1 MGLADLVA
9 DVRGQ
14 NGTYLVT
21 AKASSD
27 YGAIA
32 ANVAV
37 ATGKQLAIDL
47 RPGTAFS
54 GIGFTGHIVQAG
66 GAFAGTVQANG
77 SGVAGHIDLSAQGG
91 KQRAVVALAAAN
103 TSLPGKAGLTV
114 ERALVNADVL
124 MTDQPQIKGDVQL
137 SGTRMGDLYIAIA
150 RANVD
155 YHAGAGQA
163 KMLVEGRSK
172 YPFHLA
178 ANAALAPQL
187 WRVALQGKVN
197 GVDIASRSPLQIVP
211 DKGTY
216 TLRPATLQV
225 SNGTLQLEGHYGN
238 GMALHSRLNG
248 VDLALVNAF
257 SPGLGVG
264 ARPPAVW
271 ITRRPPPPPSRRP
284 MCACRSPA
292 LPAPRW
298 PPFRSRWTSPWAAS
312 LRTQAAMPRRCCAG
326 VGPRSASSSSTLRR
340 CPPKPEAGRRG

>member
-21 AKASSD
+21 AKANSD

-178 ANAALAPQL
+178 ANAA
-187 WRVALQGKVN
+187 WR
-197 GVDIASRSPLQIVP
+197 RSC
-211 DKGTY
+211 GGW
-216 TLRPATLQV
+216 RCRAR
-225 SNGTLQLEGHYGN
+225 S
-238 GMALHSRLNG
+238 MA
-248 VDLALVNAF
+248 
-257 SPGLGVG
+257 
-264 ARPPAVW
+264 
-271 ITRRPPPPPSRRP
+271 
-284 MCACRSPA
+284 
-292 LPAPRW
+292 
-298 PPFRSRWTSPWAAS
+298 WTSPAARRCRSCRTRAPILCVRPRCRSAMARSS
-312 LRTQAAMPRRCCAG
+312 LRAIMATAWRCTAG
-326 VGPRSASSSSTLRR
+326 
-340 CPPKPEAGRRG
+340 